1 MTARPPRPRGRVT
14 KSRFESPLVNPFLIE
29 KFLRVLRAMDDAE
42 NLDTARVR
50 LVEDQVFF
58 KSRTDAKRASSRW
71 PTDFSAATSTKPS
84 KAGTALPATCS
95 IGETFFKTDAT
106 TGANLYGC
114 SRADLQALD
123 GDMAPAAPADPKAF
137 FVYGDYLKRREW
149 CEQIMSTV
157 EWIAMRLVLM
167 FPIVKGCWDFVHW
180 LVRG

>member
-1 MTARPPRPRGRVT
+1 MVIFAAVSIAAAQT
-14 KSRFESPLVNPFLIE
+14 KID
-29 KFLRVLRAMDDAE
+29 LR
-42 NLDTARVR
+42 T
-50 LVEDQVFF
+50 QG
-58 KSRTDAKRASSRW
+58 KSV
-71 PTDFSAATSTKPS
+71 DFSAATSTKPS

-149 CEQIMSTV
+149 CERIMSTV